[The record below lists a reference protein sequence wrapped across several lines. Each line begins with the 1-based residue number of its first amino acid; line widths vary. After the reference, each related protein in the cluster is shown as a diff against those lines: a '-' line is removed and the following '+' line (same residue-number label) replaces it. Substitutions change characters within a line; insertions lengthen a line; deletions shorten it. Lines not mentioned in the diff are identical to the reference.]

1 MVNRILFVAL
11 YLIRNFLQSCL
22 YYIHFPMSFILFSI
36 YNLLSSESILY
47 FSFYFIAV
55 LFFLLYVALVSLKGF
70 LLGTFTLL
78 LQLLSR
84 KISAISF
91 LETCLVFSPP
101 PFFFPPPP
109 FFFPPIAI
117 CNFLFQKISM
127 LLFLLQQLLVL
138 ETILQ
143 RYTSISGYFLAN
155 KMQILMQD

>member
-101 PFFFPPPP
+101 PFFFPP
-109 FFFPPIAI
+109 IAI

>member
-91 LETCLVFSPP
+91 LETCLVFFPLLL
-101 PFFFPPPP
+101 FFS
-109 FFFPPIAI
+109 PIAI

-143 RYTSISGYFLAN
+143 RYTSISWYFLAN